1 MRIGL
6 VDDNPVNRNNFM
18 QKVAQFSDLDVSLIA
33 VNGHEFLEKLKGL
46 PLIQQPVVVFMDIQ
60 MPEMDGLEATI
71 QMPQLNGIDTIK
83 LAKALYPSIH
93 FIVLTV
99 FEDDDNIFEAIQ
111 AGASGYLLKHES
123 HHTIREAIDEIL
135 EYGGAPMSPAIA
147 RKTLK
152 LLGQKNSSEQKE
164 KTKSNESVLDTLLSE
179 REREVLT
186 HMVNGYDAKRIAEI
200 INIST
205 LTVRKHIANIY
216 TKLHV
221 NSKAQVISLAHKNNW
236 IKVF

>member
-6 VDDNPVNRNNFM
+6 VDDNPVNRSNFM
-18 QKVAQFSDLDVSLIA
+18 QKVAQFIDLDVSLTAI
-33 VNGHEFLEKLKGL
+33 NGHEFLEKLKGL
-46 PLIQQPVVVFMDIQ
+46 PLIQQPVVVFMD
-60 MPEMDGLEATI
+60 I

-152 LLGQKNSSEQKE
+152 LLGQKNLAEQKD
-164 KTKSNESVLDTLLSE
+164 KAKNNESVLENLLSE

-186 HMVNGYDAKRIAEI
+186 HTVNGYDAKRIAEI
-200 INIST
+200 TGIST